1 MENKYYRKCLKEN
14 YESMPHFDSQLKA
27 MVG

>member
-14 YESMPHFDSQLKA
+14 YERMPQSDSQLKA
-27 MVG
+27 TVG

>member
-1 MENKYYRKCLKEN
+1 MENKYYSKCLKEN
-14 YESMPHFDSQLKA
+14 YESMPHSDSQLKA

>member
-14 YESMPHFDSQLKA
+14 YESMPHSDSQLKA
-27 MVG
+27 IVG